1 MLFIAAIIEQLSEG
15 YLGNHKKYFI
25 KEMRIVAYSQ
35 FLESYK
41 TVTIKS
47 MANAFG
53 VSVEFIDKFIIF
65 FQRIYLIFLF
75 ILIF

>member
-1 MLFIAAIIEQLSEG
+1 
-15 YLGNHKKYFI
+15 
-25 KEMRIVAYSQ
+25 MRIVAYSQ

-53 VSVEFIDKFIIF
+53 VSAEFIDKYLF
-65 FQRIYLIFLF
+65 FAIEKF
-75 ILIF
+75 

>member
-1 MLFIAAIIEQLSEG
+1 MEQLNDG
-15 YLGNHKKYFI
+15 YLGVHKKFFI

-47 MANAFG
+47 MAQAFG
-53 VSVEFIDKFIIF
+53 VSAEFIDKYDFS
-65 FQRIYLIFLF
+65 Y
-75 ILIF
+75 